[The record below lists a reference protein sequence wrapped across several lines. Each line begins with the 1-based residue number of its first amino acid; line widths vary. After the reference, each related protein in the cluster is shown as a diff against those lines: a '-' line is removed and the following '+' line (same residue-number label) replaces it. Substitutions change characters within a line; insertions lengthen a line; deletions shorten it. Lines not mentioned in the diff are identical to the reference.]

1 MSIIC
6 IFILQENHEKSPNSY
21 QKFDLFEQTKAKVQ
35 GIYLIKSKFQ
45 KMENINSLKEK
56 PLWQLTGKEFLD
68 LIEGS
73 STKSNTENSENSKF
87 TEKKYVYGISGIQ
100 SLLNCSES
108 SAKRLKKSGA
118 IDEAIIQN
126 GRKIIIDVEKALE
139 LLKNNNKPGLKKR

>member
-21 QKFDLFEQTKAKVQ
+21 QKLDLFEQTKAKVQ

-45 KMENINSLKEK
+45 KMEDINSLKEK

-73 STKSNTENSENSKF
+73 STKSNTENSKNSKF
-87 TEKKYVYGISGIQ
+87 TEKKYVYTR
-100 SLLNCSES
+100 
-108 SAKRLKKSGA
+108 SAL
-118 IDEAIIQN
+118 
-126 GRKIIIDVEKALE
+126 
-139 LLKNNNKPGLKKR
+139 

>member
-1 MSIIC
+1 MH
-6 IFILQENHEKSPNSY
+6 FYFTENHEKSPNSY

-73 STKSNTENSENSKF
+73 NTKSNSENSENSKIID
-87 TEKKYVYGISGIQ
+87 KKYVYGISGIQ

-108 SAKRLKKSGA
+108 SAKRLKKSGV
-118 IDEAIIQN
+118 IDQAIIQN

-139 LLKNNNKPGLKKR
+139 LLKNNSKPGLKKK

>member
-1 MSIIC
+1 M
-6 IFILQENHEKSPNSY
+6 
-21 QKFDLFEQTKAKVQ
+21 
-35 GIYLIKSKFQ
+35 G
-45 KMENINSLKEK
+45 NINSLEEK
-56 PLWQLTGKEFLD
+56 LLWQFTGKDFLD

-73 STKSNTENSENSKF
+73 GVKSNTDNSENSKF

-139 LLKNNNKPGLKKR
+139 LLKNNSKPGLKKR

>member
-1 MSIIC
+1 
-6 IFILQENHEKSPNSY
+6 
-21 QKFDLFEQTKAKVQ
+21 
-35 GIYLIKSKFQ
+35 
-45 KMENINSLKEK
+45 MENINSLKEK

-73 STKSNTENSENSKF
+73 STKSNTEKFENSKF

-108 SAKRLKKSGA
+108 SAKRLKKSGT